1 MATVIFEIKGSL
13 AKRYQPRENE
23 QITHFKNNGS
33 IIITNRYEDKK
44 QLLHRL
50 MRYDSSCKVL
60 KPKAYVAE
68 MQEMIANTLK
78 NYE

>member
-1 MATVIFEIKGSL
+1 
-13 AKRYQPRENE
+13 
-23 QITHFKNNGS
+23 
-33 IIITNRYEDKK
+33 
-44 QLLHRL
+44 

-68 MQEMIANTLK
+68 MQEMIENTLK